1 MENSIT
7 EKNDI
12 ISLCLNI
19 DEEKDVILFSQSLD
33 LPAILTWSMSR
44 QPGGRIFLG
53 VDNRDALRYDCG
65 DYPDGLCYTKDE
77 ISEMLDKAGLPY
89 KCYSVYPCLEY
100 PQFIYA
106 DGVLPN
112 EELVVRYFPKYNHP
126 EAVFETEEFL
136 IDDLV
141 LKGLFHEKANAFI
154 FECSMDGKFSDIEHV
169 TLSADRYPEKAF
181 ATIIRSDGTVTKK
194 ALFPEGISHLEALH
208 TNMKVLQERGIP
220 VVRGELKDDAYV
232 MPYVDAP
239 LATTWLKDVLKK
251 DRYQFVALYDHFVEL
266 IMQSSEQVG
275 ENEDGIILARGYI
288 DMVPL
293 NAFFQDD
300 DFLFFDQEFYL
311 ENCPA
316 KAVIYRALII
326 PYCGDQEVE
335 RLCPLQMMLERYGL
349 AEKHEYWQHYADSFF
364 DSLRDPKRWASI
376 QKKYGR
382 NNQIMEENKK
392 IRNRIEEGNERRQL
406 MKKEKTCFSDI
417 GGREVLVF
425 GTGRFA
431 DKFVDMYH
439 NDYSITAAADNDP
452 AKHGTAW
459 KGLPVLSPESLR
471 NEKDRFVMVC
481 IKNAEPIVE
490 QLRDLGVEYVG
501 VYDAHRVYP
510 GRQAEDIPYTGKP
523 YHIGYCAGV
532 YDLFHIGHV
541 NIFRRAKEQCDYLIV
556 GVVTDEGVR
565 NNKHR
570 EPFIPYEE
578 RLEMVRSCRYVD
590 EAVEIPYIYCRTP
603 DMFEKYHFDVQFSG
617 SDYEHDPGWLAM
629 KQYLNERGAEMV
641 FFPYT
646 ESTSSTKIKNLI
658 EKGLLE

>member
-1 MENSIT
+1 MDLLLQSFNYRIEFDSFSCREFLGVPFLQRWKNNSRP
-7 EKNDI
+7 EAR
-12 ISLCLNI
+12 L
-19 DEEKDVILFSQSLD
+19 
-33 LPAILTWSMSR
+33 
-44 QPGGRIFLG
+44 FLG
-53 VDNRDALRYDCG
+53 VDNRESLRYDCG
-65 DYPDGLCYTKDE
+65 DFPDGPSYTKAE
-77 ISEMLDKAGLPY
+77 VCELLDKAGLPY

-112 EELVVRYFPKYNHP
+112 EELMVRYFPKYNHP
-126 EAVFETEEFL
+126 EAVFEVEEFL
-136 IDDLV
+136 IDGLV
-141 LKGLFHEKANAFI
+141 SKGLFHEKANAFV
-154 FECSMDGKFSDIEHV
+154 FECSLDGEFSNIEHV
-169 TLSADRYPEKAF
+169 TLSADRYPEMAF
-181 ATIIRSDGTVTKK
+181 ATIIRSDGTVTKR
-194 ALFPEGISHLEALH
+194 ALFPEGVSHLEKLLK
-208 TNMKVLQERGIP
+208 NMQALQEYGVP
-220 VVRGELKDDAYV
+220 VVPGELKDDAYI

-239 LATTWLKDVLKK
+239 LATTYMKSVLKEDK
-251 DRYQFVALYDHFVEL
+251 DQFIALYDRFVEL
-266 IMQSSEQVG
+266 VLQSSEHVD
-275 ENEDGIILARGYI
+275 ENEDGIILARGYL

-293 NAFFQDD
+293 NAFFKDG

-316 KAVIYRALII
+316 KAIIYRALLI
-326 PYCGDQEVE
+326 PYCGDPEVE
-335 RLCPLQMMLERYGL
+335 RLCPKQTMLRRYGL
-349 AEKHEYWQHYADSFF
+349 IEKWEYWHKYTDDFF
-364 DSLRDPKRWASI
+364 RCLRDPDEWAVL
-376 QKKYGR
+376 QKEHGR
-382 NNQIMEENKK
+382 NDQTMQKNRRIRQMREEENVFSA
-392 IRNRIEEGNERRQL
+392 IGNREI
-406 MKKEKTCFSDI
+406 
-417 GGREVLVF
+417 VVF

-439 NDYSITAAADNDP
+439 NDYFIAAAVDNDL
-452 AKHGTAW
+452 AKQGTEW

-481 IKNAEPIVE
+481 VKNAEPILE
-490 QLRDLGVEYVG
+490 QLRSLGVEHMG
-501 VYDAHRVYP
+501 VYDAHRIYP
-510 GRQAEDIPYTGKP
+510 GRQADDIPYTGKP

-646 ESTSSTKIKNLI
+646 ESTSSTKIKTLI